1 MGLQLCQ
8 HRFWTG
14 ALKEALTG
22 LSVVPQSLD
31 PDKTSKFIPQSHP
44 WAITCSLHCQVVAVC
59 SITVVLRQQMP
70 YTRLKRWFR
79 DDFCSPHSC
88 LEPFMGKSDNICFFR
103 CLNPISFSHSPLSS
117 PLRKSFACFDSSFI
131 LLVTL
136 IALSDDTAAFKPF
149 FSGAV
154 SVQRSKGTVLSRL
167 KPQNILSLLSTSPWN
182 AAGFYLFLVWKG

>member
-1 MGLQLCQ
+1 MTSKEFQLCHSGIPIKVETVSKSLSSLVFFHLQGLGYNGGIFIGIKFWDCPGLYSKTAARSDSTAKNDSMGFFSRHVVWDSMGLQLCQ

-14 ALKEALTG
+14 ALKGVLTG

-88 LEPFMGKSDNICFFR
+88 LEPFM
-103 CLNPISFSHSPLSS
+103 
-117 PLRKSFACFDSSFI
+117 RK
-131 LLVTL
+131 
-136 IALSDDTAAFKPF
+136 
-149 FSGAV
+149 
-154 SVQRSKGTVLSRL
+154 
-167 KPQNILSLLSTSPWN
+167 
-182 AAGFYLFLVWKG
+182 